1 MLIKETVAITEF
13 PLGSIIFDSTLTQLT
28 FNKHEV
34 SATMNNTGHTVL
46 VRVSDSEVPVYL
58 RGGPLVYSYT
68 FSEIIFHWAGPDN
81 LDGSEHSINHHS
93 FPAEIQIFG
102 YNSDLYDS
110 MSVARQKV
118 RGLVAVSLMVQLE
131 DGGARL
137 EQEHSRTHSGLGAV
151 LARLANIEY
160 RGEQTNIPRLS
171 LAHIIPSTGEFIT
184 YEGSTTYPGCW
195 ETVTWIM
202 MNKPV
207 YVSKQEMELFHQ
219 LSQGADSTGGA
230 QTGVGNNLRP
240 RQNLN
245 RRIVRTNI
253 DLKYQ
258 GDCNVDT
265 SSERQ
270 FQANTWLHQV
280 PHQASFD
287 ENLF

>member
-1 MLIKETVAITEF
+1 MFSLCLATALISVSAVSGDNNDYVVIVDSWWTYEGISGPEF
-13 PLGSIIFDSTLTQLT
+13 WGVINPEYTMCSKGRSQSPVNINPGSIIFDSTLTQLT

-137 EQEHSRTHSGLGAV
+137 EQ
-151 LARLANIEY
+151 
-160 RGEQTNIPRLS
+160 
-171 LAHIIPSTGEFIT
+171 
-184 YEGSTTYPGCW
+184 
-195 ETVTWIM
+195 
-202 MNKPV
+202 
-207 YVSKQEMELFHQ
+207 
-219 LSQGADSTGGA
+219 
-230 QTGVGNNLRP
+230 
-240 RQNLN
+240 
-245 RRIVRTNI
+245 
-253 DLKYQ
+253 
-258 GDCNVDT
+258 
-265 SSERQ
+265 
-270 FQANTWLHQV
+270 
-280 PHQASFD
+280 
-287 ENLF
+287 